1 MDTDHAE
8 VQVGEEDMWGNP
20 VWGLPV
26 PICISQAD
34 EFDKVWAPMCKG
46 DKEAQGGCEGIVSF
60 DEGRGVAELKLVE
73 LGTVHSEEFN
83 EAAACVGEISA
94 EDR

>member
-1 MDTDHAE
+1 
-8 VQVGEEDMWGNP
+8 
-20 VWGLPV
+20 
-26 PICISQAD
+26 
-34 EFDKVWAPMCKG
+34 MCKG

-73 LGTVHSEEFN
+73 LGTVHSEEFH